1 MIHTRMIVASLALG
15 AILSATLRADEV
27 EYFEQNGVRYQK
39 IRQVTQKPI
48 SETRYEA
55 RQYTT
60 YHPRYTT
67 DMQESVRTYQVPVT
81 EQQWVPGYQRT
92 LNIFAPP
99 VLSYRLVPVTRW
111 ETRSETVRVPITRQ
125 DYVAQQRVE
134 QVPITTQRLVQDTH
148 EHVIAIGPSASGAP
162 LVANSNSAMGGSRL
176 DNSQPA
182 PSNNDN
188 VWKGGLDR

>member
-1 MIHTRMIVASLALG
+1 MIHRKLIVASLALG
-15 AILSATLRADEV
+15 SVLTATLQAQQV
-27 EYFEQNGVRYQK
+27 EEFVQDGVRYQK

-48 SETRYEA
+48 SETRYES

-67 DMQESVRTYQVPVT
+67 DYHDSVRTYQVPVT

-111 ETRSETVRVPITRQ
+111 ETRTETVRVPVTRQ

-148 EHVIAIGPSASGAP
+148 ESVIAIGPSSGSAP
-162 LVANSNSAMGGSRL
+162 LVANSNSAGGTRL
-176 DNSQPA
+176 DNSSSS
-182 PSNNDN
+182 SNSDA
-188 VWKGGLDR
+188 VWNGAK

>member
-1 MIHTRMIVASLALG
+1 MIHRKLIVASLALG
-15 AILSATLRADEV
+15 SVLTAALRADDV
-27 EYFEQNGVRYQK
+27 EYFDQNGVRYQK
-39 IRQVTQKPI
+39 IRQVTSKPI
-48 SETRYEA
+48 SETRYES

-67 DMQESVRTYQVPVT
+67 DYHDSVRTYQVPVT

-111 ETRSETVRVPITRQ
+111 ETRTETVRVPVTKQ

-134 QVPITTQRLVQDTH
+134 QVPVTTQRLVQDTH
-148 EHVIAIGPSASGAP
+148 EHVIAIGPSSGSAP
-162 LVANSNSAMGGSRL
+162 LVANSNAGGTRL
-176 DNSQPA
+176 DNSQSSS
-182 PSNNDN
+182 SNSDA
-188 VWKGGLDR
+188 VWNGAK

>member
-1 MIHTRMIVASLALG
+1 MIHRKLIVASLALCSV
-15 AILSATLRADEV
+15 LTATLQAQQV
-27 EYFEQNGVRYQK
+27 EEFVQDGVRFQR

-48 SETRYEA
+48 SETRYES

-67 DMQESVRTYQVPVT
+67 DYHDSVRTYQVPVT

-111 ETRSETVRVPITRQ
+111 ETRTETVRVPVTRQ

-148 EHVIAIGPSASGAP
+148 ESVIAIGPSGTGAP
-162 LVANSNSAMGGSRL
+162 LVANSNSAAGGTRL
-176 DNSQPA
+176 DNSQSSS
-182 PSNNDN
+182 SNNDA
-188 VWKGGLDR
+188 VWNGAK

>member
-1 MIHTRMIVASLALG
+1 MIHRKLIVASLALG
-15 AILSATLRADEV
+15 AVVTATVRADDV
-27 EYFEQNGVRYQK
+27 EYFDQNGVRYQK
-39 IRQVTQKPI
+39 IRQVTSKPI
-48 SETRYEA
+48 SETRYES

-67 DMQESVRTYQVPVT
+67 DYHDSVRTYQVPVT

-111 ETRSETVRVPITRQ
+111 ETRTETVRVPVTKQ

-148 EHVIAIGPSASGAP
+148 ESVIAIGPSGSGAP
-162 LVANSNSAMGGSRL
+162 LVANSNSAAGGTRL
-176 DNSQPA
+176 DNSQSSSSSDA
-182 PSNNDN
+182 
-188 VWKGGLDR
+188 VWNGAK